1 MGLHR
6 HGRASLR
13 LALAAALGFAST
25 GAASPATA
33 SPATTS
39 PATTSSS
46 GPASPS
52 GAVAAAPVQ
61 APAPAVQFHT
71 ADLAAFARIRRAQ
84 EDAWARGDGRAYA
97 APYAPDADLINI
109 LGENLHGRQGI
120 AVALQRYFQ
129 GALRHTRVLVN
140 QERVRFVSPAMAVII
155 RQGCVLYGAEKA
167 CRPDTLSINTSV
179 AVKQAGRWQITSFQN
194 TLVSPAARER
204 FPAKPPP
211 SG

>member
-25 GAASPATA
+25 GAASPAI
-33 SPATTS
+33 
-39 PATTSSS
+39 TSSS

-52 GAVAAAPVQ
+52 GAVAAAPGQ
-61 APAPAVQFHT
+61 APAPAAAMPFHT